1 MLAPVAWRTPPL
13 HYGPWEQVTS
23 LLTEELLARGVD
35 VTLFATQDSVT
46 AGTLAGVIPR
56 PYSEDETID
65 PRSVEL
71 MHAAHLFERAD
82 AFDLIHNQADYL
94 PLGFS
99 RMVDTPIVT
108 TIHGFSS
115 DRVLPIYR
123 AYQDRV
129 SYVAISDADR
139 HASLRYAAT
148 IHHGIDLAGFPFDPV
163 GGDGLV
169 FFGRIHPDK
178 GTSEAISLATATGRD
193 LTIAGIVQDW
203 GYFDRELRDRID
215 GTTIRFLGPVG
226 GGDRART
233 LGSAHALIHL
243 INFDEPFG
251 LSVIEAM
258 ACGTPVI
265 ARRRGSMAE
274 IIEDGV
280 TGFLVD
286 GFEEAAEAV
295 GRIGAIDRRAC
306 RAAVS
311 ERFTVAR
318 MADRYMA
325 LYESIVSA
333 RPARRPFPAL
343 PPGDLRDR
351 AA

>member
-1 MLAPVAWRTPPL
+1 MRIAMLAPVAWRTPPR

-23 LLTEELLARGVD
+23 LLTEELVARGAD
-35 VTLFATQDSVT
+35 VTLFATQDSIT
-46 AGTLAGVIPR
+46 RGTLAGIVPR
-56 PYSEDETID
+56 PYSDDETID
-65 PRSVEL
+65 ARSVEL
-71 MHAAHLFERAD
+71 MHAAHLFERAE

-94 PLGFS
+94 PLAFS

-115 DRVLPIYR
+115 ERVLPVYR

-129 SYVAISDADR
+129 HYVAISDADR
-139 HASLRYAAT
+139 HAGLRYAAT
-148 IHHGIDLAGFPFDPV
+148 IHHGIALDDFAFDSL
-163 GGDGLV
+163 GGEGLV

-178 GTSEAISLATATGRD
+178 GTRGAIDLALATGRT
-193 LTIAGIVQDW
+193 LRIAGIVQDW
-203 GYFDRELRDRID
+203 KYFDRDLRGLID
-215 GTTIRFLGPVG
+215 GERIRFLGPVG
-226 GGDRART
+226 AADRART
-233 LGSAHALIHL
+233 LGSARALVHL
-243 INFDEPFG
+243 IDFEEPFG

-265 ARRRGSMAE
+265 AHRRGSMPE
-274 IIEDGV
+274 LIEHGV

-286 GFEEAAEAV
+286 SFAEAAEAV
-295 GRIGAIDRRAC
+295 ARVGEIDRRAC
-306 RAAVS
+306 RAAVA

-325 LYESIVSA
+325 LYDSILSA
-333 RPARRPFPAL
+333 RPAL
-343 PPGDLRDR
+343 